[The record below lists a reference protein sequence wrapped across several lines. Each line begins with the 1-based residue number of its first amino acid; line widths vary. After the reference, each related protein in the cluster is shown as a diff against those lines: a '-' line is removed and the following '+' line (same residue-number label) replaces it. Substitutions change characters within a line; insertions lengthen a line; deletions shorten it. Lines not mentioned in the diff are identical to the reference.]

1 MKIVGIGVDIIEN
14 SRINRLISNQKFIN
28 RVFSKSEIIK
38 SKRIKKN
45 LSILLRDFRRRKH
58 LLNH

>member
-45 LSILLRDFRRRKH
+45 LFILLRDFRRRKH